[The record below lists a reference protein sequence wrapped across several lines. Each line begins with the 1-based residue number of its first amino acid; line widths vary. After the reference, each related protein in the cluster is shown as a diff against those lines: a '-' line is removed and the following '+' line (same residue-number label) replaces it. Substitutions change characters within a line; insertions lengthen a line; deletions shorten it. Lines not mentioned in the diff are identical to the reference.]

1 MSDTA
6 QPILRPPGLVSG
18 ATPMTVSQAFNAGER
33 FGIASTKVGKGMA
46 EGPRAVWSA
55 AAVLAVALAV
65 IMSIAALAMATHQYI
80 RKPDAITLANGAQ
93 LQVTPD
99 SSGMQ
104 VVVEGKPVQVFGA
117 TDNYSLRR
125 SWALDGLGFDN
136 GMYVQGHQNGAGK
149 AYLQVGGGEG
159 LEVKQIHAGG
169 VDANIVM
176 ERGVQL
182 YNYTP
187 KTAPTQPVN
196 SWTSTTTPPVTPP
209 PVAPPVIVT
218 PPPQAPSATT
228 SPYIFCKAGFDL
240 AHGGFSFPTPSDGD
254 SFMVVETGLDTSNWP
269 LLAILPFAGGG
280 KLYANKQVN
289 ILAGTMSTGVL
300 PVFTPT
306 LTLAVTTAGYN
317 AHDITTSLG
326 WVPYSS
332 ADMGKRHGWVLSLSG
347 DSTST
352 NEIVLPTSGS
362 QVVQCNLG
370 TNLDGSLN
378 WMGEYFRYIVFN
390 GAGSNI
396 LYLGRQGITGDAS
409 TDFITTMDS

>member
-1 MSDTA
+1 M
-6 QPILRPPGLVSG
+6 L
-18 ATPMTVSQAFNAGER
+18 
-33 FGIASTKVGKGMA
+33 
-46 EGPRAVWSA
+46 
-55 AAVLAVALAV
+55 
-65 IMSIAALAMATHQYI
+65 
-80 RKPDAITLANGAQ
+80 
-93 LQVTPD
+93 
-99 SSGMQ
+99 
-104 VVVEGKPVQVFGA
+104 
-117 TDNYSLRR
+117 
-125 SWALDGLGFDN
+125 
-136 GMYVQGHQNGAGK
+136 
-149 AYLQVGGGEG
+149 
-159 LEVKQIHAGG
+159 
-169 VDANIVM
+169 
-176 ERGVQL
+176 
-182 YNYTP
+182 
-187 KTAPTQPVN
+187 
-196 SWTSTTTPPVTPP
+196 
-209 PVAPPVIVT
+209 
-218 PPPQAPSATT
+218 
-228 SPYIFCKAGFDL
+228 SP
-240 AHGGFSFPTPSDGD
+240 
-254 SFMVVETGLDTSNWP
+254 TSNWP

-396 LYLGRQGITGDAS
+396 LYLGRKGITGDAS